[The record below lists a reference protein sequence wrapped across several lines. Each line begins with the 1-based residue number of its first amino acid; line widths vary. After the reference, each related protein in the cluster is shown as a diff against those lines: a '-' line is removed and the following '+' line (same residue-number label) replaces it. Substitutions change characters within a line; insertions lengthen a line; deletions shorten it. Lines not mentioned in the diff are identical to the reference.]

1 MGTEGAADKGGRPQG
16 AEESQRLDLE
26 PDIIHVRLSPLIC
39 GHPTTGTHPVKQF
52 AKNFHCHPIG
62 AK

>member
-39 GHPTTGTHPVKQF
+39 GHPTTGTHPVKCF
-52 AKNFHCHPIG
+52 SKFCRVVFKP
-62 AK
+62 